1 MTPEQIRKYEPD
13 RRKLTASLGLEFKDF
28 ETQIIDGLTTLNS
41 YTQFFE
47 TRITNIENAIAL
59 RCARK
64 RFFGPVA
71 SLNVFVKLGIL
82 NPKAW
87 EKVKDYAIKERKRV
101 ETEDNNP
108 EARLEKYNKTRHA
121 AVKKYR
127 RRVAIIKQLEEAKTG
142 KKIKGS
148 DAYLLASL
156 MKLEYQ
162 KEFIEAQRRNP
173 FITRVEFY
181 ELKDKQMYD
190 ELVELLKKQGKSVKN
205 LKL

>member
-28 ETQIIDGLTTLNS
+28 EAQIIDGLTTLNS

>member
-1 MTPEQIRKYEPD
+1 MTPEQIKKYEPD